1 MTTCGFEDICVHHIL
16 DGLRVGLSHF
26 SRPSRVACIFAAC
39 AGDGPRIYDP
49 QNLLRGHEPRLAEV
63 YLDADAWRR
72 PRPDGPLVEFLD
84 PAEAHD
90 LTLSGL
96 IAFGGTSRAVAYQM
110 WFTEHHPDLC
120 SVGPI
125 KRWLEYAVRLFSQNC
140 EFRNVLNLDTAEYLL
155 QDCALHAVRDHIV
168 DERSRLLGLDTGLR
182 IYPVLDAVLGA
193 SKTREEGA
201 WPRGSLAFVEPDFL
215 DRVRFLARFP
225 EHERPSIENTKH
237 VRKLLQAVEGGGRV
251 LVSDGR
257 TLAGI
262 ARDGL
267 PEATLLAEF
276 RGGHGFLRLDRDLVC
291 SFADGNFHSSNRQ
304 AVLVH
309 LEEALLET
317 GLDPARQHDLFQAVS
332 HIVASARDH
341 RHGCAILV
349 DLGEAPVDVAGQ
361 RLAEPLAL
369 DGDGVL
375 DLACSLARVD
385 GAVHLGAD
393 LRLHGFGC
401 LMDGLAVPGENRAR
415 GARFNSALRFTARN
429 QQIVVVVVSSDRPVS
444 VIQGGVELTAQC
456 EWVAMSGLPSP
467 PLLAEWIASA
477 SL

>member
-1 MTTCGFEDICVHHIL
+1 MITCGFENVCVHHIL

-26 SRPSRVACIFAAC
+26 SRPSRVACIYAVC
-39 AGDGPRIYDP
+39 AGDEPRIYDP
-49 QNLLRGHEPRLAEV
+49 QNLLRGHESRLAEV
-63 YLDADAWRR
+63 YLDAETWRR
-72 PRPDGPLVEFLD
+72 RQPDGPLVDFLE

-90 LTLSGL
+90 LALSGL
-96 IAFGGTSRAVAYQM
+96 IAFGGVSRAVAYQM

-120 SVGPI
+120 TEGPI

-155 QDCALHAVRDHIV
+155 QDCAVHAVRDHIV

-182 IYPVLDAVLGA
+182 IYPILDAVLGV

-201 WPRGSLAFVEPDFL
+201 WPRGCVAFVEPGFL
-215 DRVRFLARFP
+215 DRVAFLTRFP
-225 EHERPSIENTKH
+225 EHERPSLENTKH
-237 VRKLLQAVEGGGRV
+237 VRKLLQSVEGGDRV

-262 ARDGL
+262 ARGGL
-267 PEATLLAEF
+267 PPATLFADF
-276 RGGHGFLRLDRDLVC
+276 RGGHGFLRLDGDLVC
-291 SFADGNFHSSNRQ
+291 SFADGNFQSSNRQ

-317 GLDPARQHDLFQAVS
+317 ELDPARQHDLFQAVS
-332 HIVASARDH
+332 HIVASARNH

-349 DLGEAPVDVAGQ
+349 DLGAAPVDVPGQ
-361 RLAEPLAL
+361 KLAEPLDLAA
-369 DGDGVL
+369 DGVL

-385 GAVHLGAD
+385 GAVHLAAD
-393 LRLHGFGC
+393 LCLHGFGC
-401 LMDGLAVPGENRAR
+401 LMDGLSVPGENRAR
-415 GARFNSALRFTARN
+415 GARFNSSLRFSAQH
-429 QQIVVVVVSSDRPVS
+429 QQVVVVVVSSDRPVS

-456 EWVAMSGLPSP
+456 AWVAMAGIPTP
-467 PLLAEWIASA
+467 PFLAEWIASA
-477 SL
+477 VL